1 MKRILLLCA
10 TVCTLLSSYAQT
22 DTLPKKD
29 LPLGGS
35 NDTLIVGGMV
45 IIRGNDAEAKMLRK
59 KMYKPKNITTNWFVL
74 DLGFSNFIDN
84 TQYGVGTAAN
94 AYAPGSNEDWFKT
107 KFGNS
112 INVNIWLAM
121 QKVNLVKHYVN
132 LKYAAGLEL
141 NNYRFKSPIVY
152 NKITGANTGSPVVEL
167 DEVRNFKKSRLS
179 ADYIT
184 VPLMLNFNFTPH
196 NEREF
201 GFSAGVSASVLYNSR
216 HVIKTS
222 EDGKQKVKDDF
233 DLNRWKLSYV
243 GELSLGFIKFYGSY
257 AFKSMY
263 NKGLDMTPYTLGVR
277 FSY

>member
-1 MKRILLLCA
+1 MKKILLLCA
-10 TVCTLLSSYAQT
+10 TVCTLLSAYAQN

-45 IIRGNDAEAKMLRK
+45 IIRGNDAESKLLRK
-59 KMYKPKNITTNWFVL
+59 KMNKPKNLTTNWFVL

-84 TQYGVGTAAN
+84 TQYGVGTPAN

-112 INVNIWLAM
+112 INVNVWLAM

-132 LKYAAGLEL
+132 LKYAAGIEL

-167 DEVRNFKKSRLS
+167 DETRNFKKSRLS

-216 HVIKTS
+216 HVTKTS
-222 EDGKQKVKDDF
+222 ESGKQKVKDDF
-233 DLNRWKLSYV
+233 DLNRWKLAYV

-263 NKGLDMTPYTLGVR
+263 NKGLDMTPYTVGVR

>member
-10 TVCTLLSSYAQT
+10 TVCTLLSTYAQT

-29 LPLGGS
+29 LPLSGT

-45 IIRGNDAEAKMLRK
+45 IIRGNDAESKLIRK
-59 KMYKPKNITTNWFVL
+59 KMNKPKNLTTNWFVL

-84 TQYGVGTAAN
+84 TNYTSAEAQ
-94 AYAPGSNEDWFKT
+94 AYAPGSSDEWFKT
-107 KFGNS
+107 KFGRS
-112 INVNIWLAM
+112 INVNIWLAT

-141 NNYRFKSPIVY
+141 NNYHYKSPILYKKV
-152 NKITGANTGSPVVEL
+152 NATNVGDPVVVI
-167 DEVRNFKKSRLS
+167 DGTRNYKKDRLS

-201 GFSAGVSASVLYNSR
+201 GFSAGVSAGVLYNSR
-216 HVIKTS
+216 HKVKTS
-222 EDGKQKVKDDF
+222 ENGKEKVKDDF
-233 DLNRWKLSYV
+233 DLNRWKLAYV

-263 NKGLDMTPYTLGVR
+263 NKGLDMTPYTVGVR